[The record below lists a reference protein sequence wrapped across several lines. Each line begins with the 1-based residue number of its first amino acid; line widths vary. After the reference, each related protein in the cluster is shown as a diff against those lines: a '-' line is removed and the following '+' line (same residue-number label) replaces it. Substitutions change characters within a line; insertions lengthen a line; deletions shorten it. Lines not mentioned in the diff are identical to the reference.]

1 MSVSELAKKTV
12 STLREEGVGRLLE
25 KTKNYVGASLGG
37 HGQKSKDKAFMDVLF
52 INGCDKSVP
61 HPPRYRV
68 THQREQLLAF
78 GIESN
83 EVFYTELQMDQVRHY
98 RSFVFFRCPYTDMIG
113 AFIEK
118 AKQLNKKVFFD
129 IDDLVVDTK
138 YTDTIKYLATMNEQ
152 ERALYDDGVRRMCRK
167 CSSTA
172 TRPPRAC

>member
-1 MSVSELAKKTV
+1 M
-12 STLREEGVGRLLE
+12 LE

-83 EVFYTELQMDQVRHY
+83 EVFYTECRWIRCAIIVRLF
-98 RSFVFFRCPYTDMIG
+98 SFAAPIP
-113 AFIEK
+113 I
-118 AKQLNKKVFFD
+118 
-129 IDDLVVDTK
+129 
-138 YTDTIKYLATMNEQ
+138 
-152 ERALYDDGVRRMCRK
+152 
-167 CSSTA
+167 
-172 TRPPRAC
+172 

>member
-68 THQREQLLAF
+68 TGASLSFFCFFPLPLYRYDRRLYRKGQAAEQK
-78 GIESN
+78 G
-83 EVFYTELQMDQVRHY
+83 VF
-98 RSFVFFRCPYTDMIG
+98 
-113 AFIEK
+113 
-118 AKQLNKKVFFD
+118 
-129 IDDLVVDTK
+129 
-138 YTDTIKYLATMNEQ
+138 
-152 ERALYDDGVRRMCRK
+152 
-167 CSSTA
+167 
-172 TRPPRAC
+172 

>member
-83 EVFYTELQMDQVRHY
+83 EVFYTELQLDQVRHY

-113 AFIEK
+113 AFMGK
-118 AKQLNKKVFFD
+118 GQA
-129 IDDLVVDTK
+129 
-138 YTDTIKYLATMNEQ
+138 A
-152 ERALYDDGVRRMCRK
+152 
-167 CSSTA
+167 
-172 TRPPRAC
+172 

>member
-68 THQREQLLAF
+68 THQREQLLAY
-78 GIESN
+78 GIESTRY
-83 EVFYTELQMDQVRHY
+83 FIPSCSWIRCAIIVRL
-98 RSFVFFRCPYTDMIG
+98 F
-113 AFIEK
+113 
-118 AKQLNKKVFFD
+118 
-129 IDDLVVDTK
+129 
-138 YTDTIKYLATMNEQ
+138 
-152 ERALYDDGVRRMCRK
+152 
-167 CSSTA
+167 SSAAPIPT
-172 TRPPRAC
+172 